1 MELPAQ
7 PQLIPAWRDV
17 RAGLR
22 RAVGESTYQI
32 WLEPLEAQDWD
43 GSVLVLRAPR
53 DTQTWV
59 QKRFG
64 RVLESCVRAVFGP
77 AARVSVTADTAAA
90 DTPGRPHATS
100 DHVVPGAPTARLN
113 PRYSFDQFVM
123 GDANRL
129 AHGAALAVAENPGHA
144 YNPLFLHGH
153 PGLGKTHLLHA
164 IGNYLNT
171 FAPGTIVRYTTV
183 EAFTNSFIAALSTKS
198 IEHFKHRYRDVDVLL
213 IDDVQF
219 LASKAKTEEEF
230 FHTFNA
236 IYDAGHQLVLT
247 CDCLPNQLL
256 AVEERLRDR
265 FQSGLVAELSAPDHA
280 TRVAILRKRVAL
292 DNIQLADPV
301 VLDLVADRITDNIR
315 SLEGALI
322 RLVAIQSLTGRPL
335 DATLARSVLDDI
347 HPSAQPSA
355 PTLERIQEVVAAH
368 FQLRAADLVSANRA
382 AKVAW
387 PRHLAIQL
395 ARDTTSHSLQAI
407 GEAFG
412 GRNHATVLHACRR
425 VTERIGHD
433 PDLAAT
439 IAALRCELADHAQ

>member
-7 PQLIPAWRDV
+7 PELIPAWRDV

-22 RAVGESTYQI
+22 RAVGEATYQI

-64 RVLESCVRAVFGP
+64 RILEGCVRTVFGP
-77 AARVSVTADTAAA
+77 AARVSVTADTAAITPTTRREESA
-90 DTPGRPHATS
+90 DIPI
-100 DHVVPGAPTARLN
+100 PGAPTAHFN

-144 YNPLFLHGH
+144 YNPLFLYGH

-164 IGNYLNT
+164 IGNYLT
-171 FAPGTIVRYTTV
+171 AFTPATTVRYTTV

-198 IEHFKHRYRDVDVLL
+198 IEHFKHRYRNVDVLL

-247 CDCLPNQLL
+247 CDRVPNRLL
-256 AVEERLRDR
+256 SVEERLRDR
-265 FQSGLVAELSAPDHA
+265 FQSGLVAELDAPDHA

-292 DNIQLADPV
+292 DNIHLEDPL

-335 DATLARSVLDDI
+335 DVPLARSVLDDI
-347 HPSAQPSA
+347 HPGAQPSA
-355 PTLERIQEVVAAH
+355 PSLEQIQDVVAAH
-368 FQLRAADLVSANRA
+368 FQLRPADLVSANRA

-395 ARDTTSHSLQAI
+395 ARDLTSHSLNAI

-425 VTERIGHD
+425 VSERVGRD
-433 PDLAAT
+433 PEAAAT
-439 IAALRCELADHAQ
+439 VSALRSELADSA